1 MVPQCPGVRV
11 KLPGNAIGISDS
23 LDYREC
29 PARMEFGMRRH
40 MELPDGSKDEP
51 PEHRNWTNAYGSAIH
66 DAISYVEREELTNA
80 QAIEKAWA
88 EWGPYLDE
96 EDLALLSQDL
106 DKYRRDTPLGWRLVA
121 AEEDVRVPLFWHE
134 GVQYFFRFRLDA
146 LYQLIANPSVFY
158 HRDYKSSKW
167 PKTDAEVHKDPQMS
181 AYSWGIYEMWPECER
196 LIQSYEQLRHG
207 NVITTRS
214 AEQREQSKAWLIETV
229 KAIVSDDEMKPK
241 QNDFCPYC
249 PLVMTC
255 SVTERSTVYWR
266 GTLAV
271 LAPLTKEGRRL
282 KVELADDAEEV
293 ERLMTDTLP
302 RAIRARKHLE
312 HFEKELKS
320 RIEKMPS
327 NERARLG
334 WKTTERKTRMVPPEG
349 LARIHEAVGDV
360 FYNLVTI
367 SKRSVEL
374 FVGKPKKGIPLTP
387 ELKSIRDEELE
398 IVTTGSIVREDEPP
412 E

>member
-1 MVPQCPGVRV
+1 MDLEPF
-11 KLPGNAIGISDS
+11 GNAIGISDI
-23 LDYREC
+23 LDWREC

-40 MELPDGSKDEP
+40 LELPSGERDEP

-80 QAIEKAWA
+80 EAIERVWA
-88 EWGPYLDE
+88 AWGPYLDE
-96 EDLALLSQDL
+96 EDLALLGQDL

-121 AEEDVRVPLFWHE
+121 AERDVRVPLFWHE
-134 GVQYFFRFRLDA
+134 GVQYFFRFKLDA
-146 LYQLIANPSVFY
+146 LYQLIANPTIFML
-158 HRDYKSSKW
+158 RDYKSSRW
-167 PKTDAEVHKDPQMS
+167 PKTDTQIHSDPQMS
-181 AYSWGIYEMWPECER
+181 AYSWGIHELWPECER
-196 LIQSYEQLRHG
+196 LIISYEQLRHG

-214 AEQREQSKAWLIETV
+214 DQQRERTKSWLIENV
-229 KAIVSDDEMKPK
+229 KVILADNKMKPK
-241 QNDFCPYC
+241 QNNFCAYC

-255 SVTERSTVYWR
+255 DVTERATVYWR

-271 LAPLTKEGRRL
+271 LAPLTKDGRRI

-293 ERLMTDTLP
+293 ERLMRDVLP
-302 RAIRARKHLE
+302 RAIRTRKHLE

-334 WKTTERKTRMVPPEG
+334 WKTTERKSRVVPPEG

-360 FYNLVTI
+360 FYNLVTM

-374 FVGKPKKGIPLTP
+374 FVGKPKKGQPLTP
-387 ELKSIRDEELE
+387 ELQAIRREELE
-398 IVTTGSIVREDEPP
+398 IVTTGSIVREDEPV